1 MAWDGKII
9 EIFLS
14 SPSDVQVERDTVKS
28 IIQEWNQRRGRDSSC
43 MFSLLTWEDS
53 VTSEL
58 ENDGQDSINS
68 QIGDTYDVILGL
80 MWGRFGSPTARED
93 SGTLEE
99 FRRALNRKREGDPVR
114 ISFYFKTSDI
124 PFEKMDP
131 DQIKKVKEFKSLFQ
145 KEGGLTRDFTD
156 GEELRSQINLLL
168 EHIAKN
174 KDSYPTDNSPK
185 SPSEPKAKK
194 GKLGENQAQPEAQS
208 AQVDGASANTSDWG
222 LIDITERMQE
232 LTDEFS
238 AESEQW
244 ASQTNSLGDAAVKGS
259 EELESLSRFGQP
271 SSADIRK
278 SIEKVAT
285 AFDKNAEYCEK
296 HSPKIV
302 GLMQEITQLNEER
315 VSIMEDFSYSH
326 EDKEEYLKSLIELS
340 ETIHDTTKSTQG
352 LLDSIDQ
359 MPRMTKRFNESR
371 RRVIFAHAPF
381 MDELHRSAI
390 VVDRTIAALKRLS

>member
-14 SPSDVQVERDTVKS
+14 SPSDVQVERDIVKS

-114 ISFYFKTSDI
+114 ISFYFKTLDI
-124 PFEKMDP
+124 PYEKMDP
-131 DQIKKVKEFKSLFQ
+131 DQIKKVKEFKDIFQ
-145 KEGGLTRDFTD
+145 KEGGLTRDFTN

-174 KDSYPTDNSPK
+174 KDTYPTDSSPE
-185 SPSEPKAKK
+185 SYPEPKAKRS
-194 GKLGENQAQPEAQS
+194 KLGDDQAQPKAQP
-208 AQVDGASANTSDWG
+208 AQVEGDSANSDWG

-238 AESEQW
+238 TESEEW
-244 ASQTNSLGDAAVKGS
+244 ASQTKALGDAAIKGS

-271 SSADIRK
+271 SSSDIKK
-278 SIEKVAT
+278 SIEKVAIS
-285 AFDKNAEYCEK
+285 FDKNAEFCEK

-302 GLMQEITQLNEER
+302 GLMQDITKLNEQR
-315 VSIMEDFSYSH
+315 VSIMEDFSYSD
-326 EDKEEYLKSLIELS
+326 EDIEEHIESLIELS
-340 ETIHDTTKSTQG
+340 NTIHSTIDSTQG
-352 LLDSIDQ
+352 LLDSIEK

-371 RRVIFAHAPF
+371 RRVIFAHSPF

-390 VVDRTIAALKRLS
+390 VVDRTIAALKRSS